1 MKAKYTTPCCATM
14 VSKESSRSGIKQ
26 QQQQQQQTNKTKTS
40 QPNKNKT
47 NKKVASFGRGL
58 LAGEKRFKR
67 QQSSAPDGVM
77 DRVIGHGRRKGE
89 TVFWLHDRGWRRTG
103 SESVGPMEASE

>member
-1 MKAKYTTPCCATM
+1 MRYNGQQRIITFRHKTTTTTTT
-14 VSKESSRSGIKQ
+14 
-26 QQQQQQQTNKTKTS
+26 TNKTKTS

-47 NKKVASFGRGL
+47 NKKAASFGRSL

-67 QQSSAPDGVM
+67 QQSSTPDGVM

-89 TVFWLHDRGWRRTG
+89 IVF
-103 SESVGPMEASE
+103 